1 MQQVQPHTREETVL
15 AEKGVQLW
23 EMESAYTQNS
33 IQTERGQP
41 NQCLAGYSP
50 WGRKESDTTE

>member
-1 MQQVQPHTREETVL
+1 MKQVQPHTREETVL

-33 IQTERGQP
+33 IQTGRGQP
-41 NQCLAGYSP
+41 ISMFMKAWSTVLVI
-50 WGRKESDTTE
+50 EFL